1 MPINKKMIWSL
12 ILFGCICCLSSPAAA
27 KDYLFAPI
35 NNACQVIDCETNKV
49 IKSIPYNDYI
59 VTSQASKDGK
69 RLYLNAWHSIYAIDT
84 AKMEL
89 VDTYKFSVELSK
101 VTVLGFDVSEDGEK
115 LYLSC
120 AITKK
125 KQNIPKLEVLP
136 PQLVVFDLKQKQ
148 IVKNYEIPYNVTG
161 VITLR
166 NDPNAL
172 ILGGLDLFKFNLNDG
187 KYEKIKGILNP
198 EPGEEVKNSLIIW
211 SNRAPGDT
219 GIFSQP
225 YYTATRMGHF
235 LIDRNTGTIN
245 DLHAK
250 DLFMEYSNI
259 VTADKKYIFGVMDD
273 LVKVDAKTGET
284 VKAVKVKQGTCYGL
298 ALSGDGKR
306 IYVGPA
312 GNDMSVYNTET
323 LELITVITLEG
334 DGIEAHMI
342 TM

>member
-1 MPINKKMIWSL
+1 MQIKNKIRWSL
-12 ILFGCICCLSSPAAA
+12 LIFGCICCLSLPAAA
-27 KDYLFAPI
+27 KEYLFTPV

-59 VTSQASKDGK
+59 LTSQVSKDGK
-69 RLYLNAWHSIYAIDT
+69 RIYLNAFHSFYAIDT

-89 VDTYKFSVELSK
+89 VDTYKFSAELSK

-115 LYLSC
+115 LFLSC
-120 AITKK
+120 AIAKK
-125 KQNIPKLEVLP
+125 KQNIPKLDVLP
-136 PQLVVFDLKQKQ
+136 PQLVVFDMKEKQ
-148 IVKNYEIPYNVTG
+148 IVKSFEIPYNVTG

-166 NDPNAL
+166 NDPNTL
-172 ILGGLDLFKFNLNDG
+172 ILVGLDIFKFNLTDG
-187 KYEKIKGILNP
+187 KCEKVKGILNP
-198 EPGEEVKNSLIIW
+198 EPGEEGKNSLMFW
-211 SNRAPGDT
+211 SNRASGDH
-219 GIFSQP
+219 GIFSQA

-235 LIDRNTGTIN
+235 LIDRNTGTIT
-245 DLHAK
+245 DLHVK
-250 DLFMEYSNI
+250 DLWMEYSNI
-259 VTADKKYIFGVMDD
+259 VSPDKKYIYGVMDE

-298 ALSGDGKR
+298 ALSGDGKK

-312 GNDMSVYNTET
+312 GNDMSVYDTET

>member
-1 MPINKKMIWSL
+1 MRIKNKIRWSF
-12 ILFGCICCLSSPAAA
+12 IIIGCICCLSLPAAA
-27 KDYLFAPI
+27 KEYLFTPV

-89 VDTYKFSVELSK
+89 VDTYKFSAELSK

-115 LYLSC
+115 LFLSC
-120 AITKK
+120 AIAKK
-125 KQNIPKLEVLP
+125 KQNIPKLDVLP

-148 IVKNYEIPYNVTG
+148 IVKSYEIPYNVTG
-161 VITLR
+161 VVTLR
-166 NDPNAL
+166 NDPNTL
-172 ILGGLDLFKFNLNDG
+172 ILGGLDLFKFNLTDG
-187 KYEKIKGILNP
+187 KCEKVKGILNP
-198 EPGEEVKNSLIIW
+198 EPGEEGKNSLIIW
-211 SNRAPGDT
+211 SNRTPGDH
-219 GIFSQP
+219 GIFVNP

-235 LIDRNTGTIN
+235 IIDRNTGTIT

-250 DLFMEYSNI
+250 DLWMEYSNI
-259 VTADKKYIFGVMDD
+259 LSPDKKYIYGVMDE
-273 LVKVDAKTGET
+273 LIKVDAQTGET
-284 VKAVKVKQGTCYGL
+284 VKVVKTQQGTCYGL
-298 ALSGDGKR
+298 SLSGDGKK
-306 IYVGPA
+306 IYVGPS
-312 GNDMSVYNTET
+312 GSDISVYDTET
-323 LELITVITLEG
+323 LKLITVIPLDG